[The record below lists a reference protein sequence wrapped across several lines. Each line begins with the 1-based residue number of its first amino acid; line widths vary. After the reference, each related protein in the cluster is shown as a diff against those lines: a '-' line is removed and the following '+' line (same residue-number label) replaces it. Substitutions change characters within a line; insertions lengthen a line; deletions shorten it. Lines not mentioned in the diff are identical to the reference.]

1 MCLKWGVAGSIED
14 SKTKASAATALALDA
29 PPLRCRYDAAMNP
42 LAKAPADD
50 PIAAMARTIP
60 KVLLHEHLDGG
71 LRADTLIELSAS
83 RGLALPSTDAAE
95 LARWFDRRAH
105 AGSLP
110 AYLEGFGL
118 TIPAMASTQALERV
132 AFEAAEDAQA
142 DGCVLAELRCA
153 VDLWEDD
160 GVPVEAAIEALLAG
174 LTRSTLPCGLI
185 VCALRQHPSERTER
199 IARAARR
206 YLGQGV
212 VGFDLAGPEHGFP
225 PSAHAAAFAAARD
238 GGLPITCHAGE
249 ADAAERVV
257 EAARLGARRIGHG
270 VRLAD
275 ALGGG
280 GGKALVDEARERG
293 LHFEVCVTSNV
304 QTGAAA
310 SRAAHPIRT
319 LWDAGIDLSIH
330 TDSRLLSGVH
340 PSDEAASLVR
350 EGRFSW
356 AELVSMGQRAAR
368 ASFMP
373 QAAKDR
379 AEAAL
384 LAWALNQAFEPPVA

>member
-1 MCLKWGVAGSIED
+1 
-14 SKTKASAATALALDA
+14 
-29 PPLRCRYDAAMNP
+29 MNP
-42 LAKAPADD
+42 IAKAPAAD
-50 PIAAMARTIP
+50 PIAALARTMP

-71 LRADTLIELSAS
+71 LRATTLIELAAS
-83 RGLALPSTDAAE
+83 RGLTLPSTDATE

-118 TIPAMASTQALERV
+118 TIPAMASTQALARV

-153 VDLWEDD
+153 VDLWEDE
-160 GVPVEAAIEALLAG
+160 GVTVEAAIEALLAG
-174 LTRSTLPCGLI
+174 LARSPLPCGLI
-185 VCALRQHPSERTER
+185 VCALRQHAPDRTER
-199 IARAARR
+199 IARAALR
-206 YLGQGV
+206 YIGHGV
-212 VGFDLAGPEHGFP
+212 VGFDLAGPEHGHP
-225 PSAHAAAFAAARD
+225 PGDHASAFAAARD

-249 ADAAERVV
+249 ADVAERVV

-275 ALGGG
+275 ALAGGG
-280 GGKALVDEARERG
+280 GNAVIDEARERD
-293 LHFEVCVTSNV
+293 LHLEVCVTSNV

-310 SRAAHPIRT
+310 SRAAHPIRD

-350 EGRFSW
+350 EGRFTW
-356 AELVSMGQRAAR
+356 AELVLMGQRAAR

-373 QAAKDR
+373 QAAKDA

-384 LAWALNQAFEPPVA
+384 SAWAQAQSIEQPAA